1 MANLLIIWIG
11 FAGFVLDTK
20 VIYTRLS
27 LFFLFFSED
36 FVESSHCN
44 ISIYQTTM
52 DIVKAVVHH
61 YFNIKLVF
69 KILRFLN
76 KSILVWVYVFSKL
89 EFYQPK
95 LKRIFQRWSFYAHIF
110 ELTKSDFINKLFLS
124 DLYNIF
130 FYIYALFNFLAF

>member
-1 MANLLIIWIG
+1 MQA
-11 FAGFVLDTK
+11 
-20 VIYTRLS
+20 LS
-27 LFFLFFSED
+27 LIPKWYIRDWAYFFFFL
-36 FVESSHCN
+36 VKTLLSHCN

-124 DLYNIF
+124 DLYNLF